1 MELKAAPSVQ
11 TWQTAMANAFKRNEV
26 KLATYVPDRV
36 LTPVINELTNDPFF
50 TTICATREE
59 EAVGIVSGA
68 WLGGLRGVALMQ
80 TSGLATL
87 PNVLASLCV
96 PYQLPT
102 ILVISE
108 RGTLGEFNIGQ
119 VLVCRTMRPT
129 LDSLGIEHHTLRS
142 AADVDFIVDRGIKQ
156 AIGTQAPVA
165 FILNPQLTA
174 ATAAGKSH

>member
-1 MELKAAPSVQ
+1 MELATATAAQS
-11 TWQTAMANAFKRNEV
+11 WQKAMASAFKRNEV

-36 LTPVINELTNDPFF
+36 LTPIITELTEDPFF
-50 TTICATREE
+50 KTFCATREE

-119 VLVCRTMRPT
+119 VLVCRTLRPT
-129 LDSLGIEHHTLRS
+129 LDSLGIEHHTLRHS
-142 AADVDFIVDRGIKQ
+142 ADVDFIVDRGIKQ

-174 ATAAGKSH
+174 TTATGKGH